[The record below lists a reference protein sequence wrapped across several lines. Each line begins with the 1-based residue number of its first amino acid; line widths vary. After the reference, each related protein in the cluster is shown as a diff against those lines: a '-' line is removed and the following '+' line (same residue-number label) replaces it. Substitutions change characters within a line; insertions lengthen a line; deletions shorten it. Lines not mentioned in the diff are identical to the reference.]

1 MVPEK
6 NNDPLSLN
14 ITLEKISKIETIL
27 LYFIVIKCIKV
38 KCGRKICIHKE
49 LICKNVSFV

>member
-27 LYFIVIKCIKV
+27 FYFIVIKCIKV